1 MGSSFRNPSF
11 GSPSGTL
18 PLGVRWLLISNT
30 VFFLF
35 QFILYQTS
43 GIALNFLKLIP
54 IQTVSG
60 YIWQPVTYMFL
71 HDVHSTMHI
80 LWNMVSLFFTGPM
93 LEMHWGTARFLKYYF
108 LCGIGA
114 GICVVIASFIAG
126 TPGIATIGCSGALF
140 GVLVAYAVLFPDVLF
155 FGVIKAKWFV
165 TIIGAVNLLDGI
177 ASRNAGVS
185 HVAHLGG
192 MAIGY
197 VLIRFGFMGR
207 LSRSIDPLVW
217 LQTQYKQWKLARA
230 RKKFEVYMRN
240 QSRH

>member
-1 MGSSFRNPSF
+1 MSYSRCGETP
-11 GSPSGTL
+11 GLTEATATGAGT
-18 PLGVRWLLISNT
+18 GVWT
-30 VFFLF
+30 V
-35 QFILYQTS
+35 
-43 GIALNFLKLIP
+43 GRP
-54 IQTVSG
+54 VSG
-60 YIWQPVTYMFL
+60 STASWVTGN
-71 HDVHSTMHI
+71 V
-80 LWNMVSLFFTGPM
+80 
-93 LEMHWGTARFLKYYF
+93 
-108 LCGIGA
+108 IG
-114 GICVVIASFIAG
+114 
-126 TPGIATIGCSGALF
+126 
-140 GVLVAYAVLFPDVLF
+140 
-155 FGVIKAKWFV
+155 
-165 TIIGAVNLLDGI
+165 GI